1 MKKIIFALGI
11 ATAAATAYFL
21 IKNNSSNNLPDLNKK
36 IETNLK
42 TVPAGQANQIG
53 QTSQADQAKQPDQAS
68 QANQSNQLKQESKP
82 MQLEI
87 KTTMEG
93 TGDRAV
99 KSGDTIS
106 VNYTGKLMDGT
117 KFDSSLDRGT
127 PFTFTIG
134 QGQVIKGW
142 DQGLIGMKV
151 GEKRTLAIPSELG
164 YGERG
169 SGSVI
174 PPNAAL
180 IFDTELVSIK

>member
-1 MKKIIFALGI
+1 MKKIIFLLVA
-11 ATAAATAYFL
+11 ATAAASFYFL
-21 IKNNSSNNLPDLNKK
+21 IKNSSSDNFPDLNKK
-36 IETNLK
+36 IETDLK
-42 TVPAGQANQIG
+42 TNPASQANQAG
-53 QTSQADQAKQPDQAS
+53 QTGQVNQS
-68 QANQSNQLKQESKP
+68 NQSNQLKQENKP

-87 KTTMEG
+87 KTTQEG

-169 SGSVI
+169 SGSII

>member
-1 MKKIIFALGI
+1 MKKIIFLLVI
-11 ATAAATAYFL
+11 ATAAASFYFL
-21 IKNNSSNNLPDLNKK
+21 IKNSSSDNMPDLNKK
-36 IETNLK
+36 NETDLK
-42 TVPAGQANQIG
+42 INPAGQANQAG
-53 QTSQADQAKQPDQAS
+53 QAKQPN
-68 QANQSNQLKQESKP
+68 QANQVNQLKQESKP

-87 KTTMEG
+87 KTTQEG

-151 GEKRTLAIPSELG
+151 GEKRTLIIPSELG

-180 IFDTELVSIK
+180 VFDTELVSVK